1 MAENLAQPKTGSR
14 HPATPDIPWMRRWET
29 KTTPETGRPADT
41 GKSILSDIE
50 FMSMLEEL
58 EYR

>member
-1 MAENLAQPKTGSR
+1 MAENLTQPKTGTQGL
-14 HPATPDIPWMRRWET
+14 AAPDIPWMRRWEN
-29 KTTPETGRPADT
+29 KTAREANRQADT